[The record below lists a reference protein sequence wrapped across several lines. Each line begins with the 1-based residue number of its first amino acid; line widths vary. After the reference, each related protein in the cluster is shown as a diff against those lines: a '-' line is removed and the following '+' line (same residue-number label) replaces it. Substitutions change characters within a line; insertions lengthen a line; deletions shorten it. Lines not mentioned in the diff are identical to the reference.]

1 MNSLLYLWNTITS
14 LTNNVKHN
22 IQKHYFHVY
31 YSSKLEFRKICTA
44 MFAFLSSILVRT
56 LKRARYTLS
65 NNVLWSTFHFVFIK
79 LTFLGLW
86 IHMLEMV
93 ESVARHLMFNLLNH
107 VLYFHVSFSM
117 HYFYTYLSIF
127 GITKESL
134 VMGIST
140 RTLVSKAWNSICN
153 LLFDLWNECSSYIAT
168 KR

>member
-1 MNSLLYLWNTITS
+1 MLNKIFENTNFMFIIHPNWN
-14 LTNNVKHN
+14 LEKYALRCLHFY
-22 IQKHYFHVY
+22 HP
-31 YSSKLEFRKICTA
+31 YSSEHSKERGIHYRT
-44 MFAFLSSILVRT
+44 MFFDLL
-56 LKRARYTLS
+56 
-65 NNVLWSTFHFVFIK
+65 FHFVFIK

-86 IHMLEMV
+86 IHRLEMV

-140 RTLVSKAWNSICN
+140 RTLISKAWNSTCN
-153 LLFDLWNECSSYIAT
+153 LLFDLWNGCSSYIAT

>member
-1 MNSLLYLWNTITS
+1 MLNMIFENTIFMFIIHPNWN
-14 LTNNVKHN
+14 LEKYALRCLHFY
-22 IQKHYFHVY
+22 HP
-31 YSSKLEFRKICTA
+31 YSSEHSKERGIHYRT
-44 MFAFLSSILVRT
+44 MFFDLL
-56 LKRARYTLS
+56 
-65 NNVLWSTFHFVFIK
+65 FHFVFIK

-86 IHMLEMV
+86 IHRLEMV

-140 RTLVSKAWNSICN
+140 RTLVSKAWNSTCN
-153 LLFDLWNECSSYIAT
+153 LLFDLWNGCSSYIAT

>member
-1 MNSLLYLWNTITS
+1 MLNMIFENTIFMFIIHPNWN
-14 LTNNVKHN
+14 LEKYALRCLHFY
-22 IQKHYFHVY
+22 HP
-31 YSSKLEFRKICTA
+31 YSSEHSKERGIHYRT
-44 MFAFLSSILVRT
+44 MFFDLL
-56 LKRARYTLS
+56 
-65 NNVLWSTFHFVFIK
+65 FHFVFIK

-86 IHMLEMV
+86 IHRLEMV

>member
-1 MNSLLYLWNTITS
+1 MLNMILENTIFMFIIHPNWN
-14 LTNNVKHN
+14 LEKYALRCLHFY
-22 IQKHYFHVY
+22 HP
-31 YSSKLEFRKICTA
+31 YSSDHWKEHGIHYRT
-44 MFAFLSSILVRT
+44 MFFDLL
-56 LKRARYTLS
+56 
-65 NNVLWSTFHFVFIK
+65 FHFVFIK

-86 IHMLEMV
+86 IHRLEMV
-93 ESVARHLMFNLLNH
+93 VSVARHLMFNLLNH

-153 LLFDLWNECSSYIAT
+153 LLFDLWNGCSSYIAT